1 MSNYILCKGHDS
13 TKFHYIII
21 TSILRKRNVLGCNF
35 PRQGYFRQAIS
46 EILPT
51 KQNFRTPKLCPAAA
65 PNVQFDVIKSKPP
78 FD

>member
-1 MSNYILCKGHDS
+1 MIVPNFIILLLPQFYIREMS
-13 TKFHYIII
+13 
-21 TSILRKRNVLGCNF
+21 LGVISLVKVISDKPF
-35 PRQGYFRQAIS
+35 S
-46 EILPT
+46 EILPA

>member
-1 MSNYILCKGHDS
+1 MIVPNFIILLLPQFYIREMS
-13 TKFHYIII
+13 
-21 TSILRKRNVLGCNF
+21 LGVISLVKVISDKPF
-35 PRQGYFRQAIS
+35 S

-51 KQNFRTPKLCPAAA
+51 KQNCRTPKLCPAAA

>member
-1 MSNYILCKGHDS
+1 MIVRNFVILLRQFYTREISLGVISLIK
-13 TKFHYIII
+13 II
-21 TSILRKRNVLGCNF
+21 SDKPF
-35 PRQGYFRQAIS
+35 S
-46 EILPT
+46 EILPA